1 MARLTAKDA
10 FGALVPVTFGTV
22 TLSGI
27 EAGAVTW
34 LAPLAGK
41 AAEVSAALA
50 AQVGAGLP
58 EAGQSLAAAGGR
70 VVWAG
75 PGQAFVI
82 GPDLTPIDGAA
93 QVDHTSAW
101 ARMALE
107 GADAEA
113 VLARLVPVDL
123 RAAAFGE
130 GATARTQLGHMACS
144 LSRTGVR
151 AGAGAGAGAG
161 AERFEIMV
169 FRSMAASAVHEIARA
184 MEMVAARRALT
195 G

>member
-58 EAGQSLAAAGGR
+58 EAGQSLGRRGGA
-70 VVWAG
+70 WSG
-75 PGQAFVI
+75 PGR
-82 GPDLTPIDGAA
+82 GRP
-93 QVDHTSAW
+93 S
-101 ARMALE
+101 
-107 GADAEA
+107 
-113 VLARLVPVDL
+113 
-123 RAAAFGE
+123 
-130 GATARTQLGHMACS
+130 
-144 LSRTGVR
+144 
-151 AGAGAGAGAG
+151 
-161 AERFEIMV
+161 
-169 FRSMAASAVHEIARA
+169 
-184 MEMVAARRALT
+184 
-195 G
+195 